1 MQSSPSTSGR
11 LTKGERT
18 RLIAQQTQ
26 QDAVFMRGG
35 VDFSRIQ
42 LSALMRHVDAGIP
55 IEFEA
60 LGPYMTDYAS
70 VGYRLTKTSLTPGD
84 QIGLQLNQL
93 FRRFFPA
100 ARVVSLYDDYNQTH
114 ATEDDGTVSAQYAL
128 ADCET
133 FRASLRQLFITH
145 GIASVDDDMLLL
157 SESSKV
163 AHAEQLVVELDRFG
177 FIRHQGLEITFVPRD
192 PERLFYDRIVL
203 RTKRG
208 KWLCAA
214 LDAAGFLDEQN
225 RRIVHVV
232 ALPHSMKE
240 QQDKVWEILRVLGI
254 SSERYHNIF
263 YDPQATPETIVRTV
277 EAFFQMSAS
286 ATPSL

>member
-1 MQSSPSTSGR
+1 MQSFLSTSSR
-11 LTKGERT
+11 PTKGERT
-18 RLIAQQTQ
+18 RLKAQQTQ
-26 QDAVFMRGG
+26 RDALFMHEG

-42 LSALMRHVDAGIP
+42 LAALMQHVQAGIP

-60 LGPYMTDYAS
+60 LGPYMTDYIS
-70 VGYRLTKTSLTPGD
+70 VGYRLTKISLTPGD

-93 FRRFFPA
+93 FRQLFPD

-114 ATEDDGTVSAQYAL
+114 ATEDDGTVSAQYDQ

-133 FRASLRQLFITH
+133 FRASIRQLFMTH

-163 AHAEQLVVELDRFG
+163 AHAEQLVAELDRFG
-177 FIRHQGLEITFVPRD
+177 YIRRQGLEITFVPRD

-214 LDAAGFLDEQN
+214 LDAAGFLDDQN
-225 RRIVHVV
+225 RRINHLV
-232 ALPHSMKE
+232 ALPHYMKE

-263 YDPQATPETIVRTV
+263 YDSEATPEDVVRV
-277 EAFFQMSAS
+277 VAAFFE
-286 ATPSL
+286 TPTTVTPTL